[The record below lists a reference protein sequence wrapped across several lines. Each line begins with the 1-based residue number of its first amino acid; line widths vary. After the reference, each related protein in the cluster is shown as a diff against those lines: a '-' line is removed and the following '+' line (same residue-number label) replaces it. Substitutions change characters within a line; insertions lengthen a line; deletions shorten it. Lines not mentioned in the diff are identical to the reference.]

1 METFCNTWIV
11 SSILVSEMRWF
22 GVDLVDQNRSYHIR
36 VDISIHLTSKFNLDV
51 KTGSLVG
58 YVFRIDDAQAD
69 YADFPITNIRVDKPM
84 EFVPWDTEKNK
95 KTPLWTGDWDHPL
108 GPLGTLVSK
117 VDLQAGFP

>member
-69 YADFPITNIRVDKPM
+69 YADYADFPITNIRVVAW
-84 EFVPWDTEKNK
+84 FWHVK
-95 KTPLWTGDWDHPL
+95 KHVLSIFESYPL
-108 GPLGTLVSK
+108 VI
-117 VDLQAGFP
+117 

>member
-1 METFCNTWIV
+1 
-11 SSILVSEMRWF
+11 
-22 GVDLVDQNRSYHIR
+22 
-36 VDISIHLTSKFNLDV
+36 
-51 KTGSLVG
+51 
-58 YVFRIDDAQAD
+58 
-69 YADFPITNIRVDKPM
+69 M